1 MKPILL
7 VVSRLLNRIKK
18 RIQRVLD
25 KIVKGLYFNE
35 FSKTIE
41 SGCFVIDDN
50 EFLHKQARWRVEEPN
65 SISIGEE
72 FKYFKRILNGDMEY
86 NLFFYNIHYFRLLY
100 RKKSM
105 FYKLKI

>member
-35 FSKTIE
+35 FSK
-41 SGCFVIDDN
+41 
-50 EFLHKQARWRVEEPN
+50 
-65 SISIGEE
+65 
-72 FKYFKRILNGDMEY
+72 
-86 NLFFYNIHYFRLLY
+86 LL
-100 RKKSM
+100 S
-105 FYKLKI
+105 LAAL